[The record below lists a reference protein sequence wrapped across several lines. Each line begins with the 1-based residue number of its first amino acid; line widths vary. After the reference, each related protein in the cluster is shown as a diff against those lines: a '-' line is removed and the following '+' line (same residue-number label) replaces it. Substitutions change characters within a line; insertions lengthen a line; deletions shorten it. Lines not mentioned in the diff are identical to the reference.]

1 MLTKH
6 LLLVIWCYLSELIN
20 FKTIYWSQAEAIC
33 LSLRRLKID
42 EPREK
47 CQLVVTRLQING
59 ASAAVGWW
67 WFKINEKRQGGHYFK
82 GKVLI
87 MFAPFHF
94 SSIKSFDIYVQ
105 ECASAKKALALP
117 AETHTLNLIQTKL
130 LNRWGCLHSLS
141 FLIHGFYW
149 QTFW

>member
-1 MLTKH
+1 MWGEDVDRTPSPGNLMLLEWINKFQDY
-6 LLLVIWCYLSELIN
+6 LLESSRSN
-20 FKTIYWSQAEAIC
+20 
-33 LSLRRLKID
+33 LSLTRLKID

-47 CQLVVTRLQING
+47 CQLLVTRLQING
-59 ASAAVGWW
+59 ASAAVWWW

-82 GKVLI
+82 EKVLI

-105 ECASAKKALALP
+105 EYASAKKALALP

-130 LNRWGCLHSLS
+130 
-141 FLIHGFYW
+141 
-149 QTFW
+149 